1 MPKLIAGL
9 GNPGPRYANTRHNVG
24 WMLLDAFARKHG
36 VAVDQRGFEGLYGE
50 LRWGPDAEK
59 VLLLKPLTYM
69 NLSGRSVAQA
79 ARFFRIDP
87 ADVLVLHDDL
97 DLEVGRLRLRARGSS
112 GGHNGIKSIIA
123 ELGTEVFPRLK
134 IGIGR
139 PAPGWQ
145 VVDWVLAPFGPD
157 DAATV
162 AGVLPRAVAA
172 VECFLTDGI
181 EAAMNRY
188 NSVGSE

>member
-9 GNPGPRYANTRHNVG
+9 GNPGARYAATRHNVG

-36 VAVDQRGFEGLYGE
+36 VSVDRSGFQGVYGE
-50 LRWGPDAEK
+50 MRWGLDAEK

-69 NLSGRSVAQA
+69 NLSGRSVAEA
-79 ARFFRIDP
+79 ARFFRIQPSDI
-87 ADVLVLHDDL
+87 LVLFDDL
-97 DLEVGRLRLRARGSS
+97 DLEVGRLRLRTKGSA
-112 GGHNGIKSIIA
+112 GGHNGMRSIIA
-123 ELGTEVFPRLK
+123 ELGTAEFPRLR

-157 DAATV
+157 DAAAV
-162 AGVLPRAVAA
+162 AGVLPRAVEA
-172 VECFLTDGI
+172 VECFLSDGI
-181 EAAMNRY
+181 LTAMNRY
-188 NSVGSE
+188 NA

>member
-1 MPKLIAGL
+1 
-9 GNPGPRYANTRHNVG
+9 
-24 WMLLDAFARKHG
+24 
-36 VAVDQRGFEGLYGE
+36 
-50 LRWGPDAEK
+50 
-59 VLLLKPLTYM
+59 
-69 NLSGRSVAQA
+69 
-79 ARFFRIDP
+79 
-87 ADVLVLHDDL
+87 
-97 DLEVGRLRLRARGSS
+97 VGRLRLRARGSS

-123 ELGTEVFPRLK
+123 ELGTEAFPRLK

>member
-123 ELGTEVFPRLK
+123 ELGTEAFPRLK